1 MLGELFLLFLKAGLV
16 SFGGGYAVIPAIE
29 FELSAR
35 GWLSGAELQQ
45 AVVLAGMAPGSIATN
60 TATLVG
66 YKMAGY
72 IGAAV
77 ATAGIILPSL
87 VIVMLVS
94 MFFFRLQQSQWLKSS
109 LYGLRPVVAG
119 FIIYAAIHFA
129 FPGNVGRF
137 NMELVGLVLICA
149 GSLYLLY
156 KYKLHPLAIL
166 IASGVAGIVLF

>member
-1 MLGELFLLFLKAGLV
+1 MLGELFFIFLKAGLA

-29 FELSAR
+29 YELAAR

-66 YKMAGY
+66 YQMAGY
-72 IGAAV
+72 TGAAV
-77 ATAGIILPSL
+77 ATAGIILPS
-87 VIVMLVS
+87 IAIIMLVS
-94 MFFFRLQQSQWLKSS
+94 LFFFRLQQSQWLKSS

-129 FPGNVGRF
+129 FPGHIGRF
-137 NMELVGLVLICA
+137 SMELAGMILICI

-156 KYKLHPLAIL
+156 RYRLHPLAIL
-166 IASGVAGIVLF
+166 LASGVAGIVLF